1 MMHFEIAFPP
11 PRLVQDHERCLWTED
26 SQRASADGGW
36 SLIGDYP
43 KTSPDLNAIE
53 GVWKLLRDGLLLEA
67 PSGLERQSD
76 FVRRLKRPVSSLN
89 RKHRPALLRMCTNQK
104 ERAADFI
111 ELKWQCRSC
120 LRHEMAG

>member
-1 MMHFEIAFPP
+1 MMHFDIAFPP

-26 SQRASADGGW
+26 SQRAIAAGGW

-53 GVWKLLRDGLLLEA
+53 GVWKLLRDVLLLEA
-67 PSGLERQSD
+67 PSGLERRSD
-76 FVRRLKRPVSSLN
+76 FMRRLKRAVASLN

-104 ERAADFI
+104 ERAADVI
-111 ELKWQCRSC
+111 ELKGAMSKW
-120 LRHEMAG
+120 